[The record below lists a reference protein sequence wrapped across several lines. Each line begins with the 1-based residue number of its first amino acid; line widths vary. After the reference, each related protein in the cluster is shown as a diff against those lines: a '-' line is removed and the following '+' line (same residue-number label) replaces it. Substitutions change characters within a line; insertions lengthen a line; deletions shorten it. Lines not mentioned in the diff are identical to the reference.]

1 MTARS
6 HSRMRSKEKKA
17 RATALAIGRN
27 KRGEVRR
34 DDERERSASKG
45 SD

>member
-6 HSRMRSKEKKA
+6 HSRQRSKDKKA

-34 DDERERSASKG
+34 EYGEERPPRDDAR
-45 SD
+45 